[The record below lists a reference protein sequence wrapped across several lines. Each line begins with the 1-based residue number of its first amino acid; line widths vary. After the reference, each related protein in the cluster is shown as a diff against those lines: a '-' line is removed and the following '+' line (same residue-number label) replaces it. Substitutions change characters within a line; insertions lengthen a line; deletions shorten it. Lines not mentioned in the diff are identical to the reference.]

1 MKVRL
6 QHGGKQAR
14 RRRSERG
21 QALLEF
27 TACFLV
33 LLAMVFGL
41 VDISRILH
49 DKQVMSG
56 LTRQGSNLASR
67 GTSLQQTVSA
77 LVTQGSSLDLG
88 TEGRVIVTSVAEG
101 SNGSPEIKAQAES
114 TGGIPVTSIVG
125 SGAGKSAT
133 VPSGANSVLKQG
145 QTIYVT
151 EVFYSFRT
159 VTPIGSI
166 LKMALPF
173 TLYESAYF

>member
-1 MKVRL
+1 MEMQL
-6 QHGGKQAR
+6 WGGRALAR

-27 TACFLV
+27 TACFFV
-33 LLAMVFGL
+33 LLTMVFGL
-41 VDISRILH
+41 IDVSRILH

-67 GTSLQQTVSA
+67 GTSLQDTVTS
-77 LVTQGSSLDLG
+77 LVTQGSSLNLG

-101 SNGSPEIKAQAES
+101 SNGSPEITAQVES
-114 TGGIPVTSIVG
+114 TGGIAVTSSIG
-125 SGAGKSAT
+125 SGVGKPAT
-133 VPSGANSVLKQG
+133 VPAAANPVLQKG

-151 EVFYSFRT
+151 EVFYTFQA

-166 LKMALPF
+166 LKLALPT
-173 TLYESAYF
+173 TLYEAAYF